1 MIAVTE
7 HGSVREIRLN
17 RPPVNALSTE
27 LIAALREAIE
37 KAPGEG
43 VRALVVSGAPG
54 MFSAGLD
61 LPFLLG
67 LDRAGVE
74 GLWSELYALMKAL
87 AASPVPICAALT
99 GHAPAGG
106 TVIALFCD
114 RRVAARG
121 DFKLGISE
129 VQVGIPVPPVILK
142 ALQRQVGARIA
153 ERLAVGG
160 MILSPHDALALGL
173 VDELATP
180 DAVVES
186 ALAWCRNLVALPQDA
201 MSKTR
206 RRARADLI
214 TLFEEGRE
222 QEVRGV
228 QESWW
233 SAEAQSVLQAAVR
246 RLAKSTK

>member
-1 MIAVTE
+1 MIAITD
-7 HGSVREIRLN
+7 HGAVREIRLN

-27 LIAALREAIE
+27 LIGALREAIE

-43 VRALVVSGAPG
+43 ARALVISGAPG
-54 MFSAGLD
+54 MFTAGLD
-61 LPFLLG
+61 LPMLLS

-74 GLWSELYALMKAL
+74 GLWRELYALMKAL
-87 AASPVPICAALT
+87 AMSPVPICAALT
-99 GHAPAGG
+99 GHASAGG

-121 DFKLGISE
+121 DFKLGLSE

-142 ALQRQVGARIA
+142 ALQRQVGMRVA
-153 ERLAVGG
+153 ERLAVAGA
-160 MILSPHDALALGL
+160 ILSPHDALAAGL

-186 ALAWCRNLVALPQDA
+186 ALAWCRSLLALPQEA
-201 MSKTR
+201 MLKTR
-206 RRARADLI
+206 RRARMDLI

-222 QEVRGV
+222 QELRGV

-233 SAEAQSVLQAAVR
+233 SVEAQAILQAALQ
-246 RLAKSTK
+246 RLGKSAK

>member
-1 MIAVTE
+1 MIAITD
-7 HGSVREIRLN
+7 HGAVREIRLN

-27 LIAALREAIE
+27 LIGALREAIE

-43 VRALVVSGAPG
+43 ARALVISGAPG
-54 MFSAGLD
+54 MFTAGLD
-61 LPFLLG
+61 LPMLLS

-74 GLWSELYALMKAL
+74 GLWRELYALMKAL
-87 AASPVPICAALT
+87 AMSPVPICAALT

-121 DFKLGISE
+121 DFKLGLSE

-142 ALQRQVGARIA
+142 ALQRQVGMRVA
-153 ERLAVGG
+153 ERLAVAGA
-160 MILSPHDALALGL
+160 ILSPHDALAAGL

-186 ALAWCRNLVALPQDA
+186 ALAWCRSLLALPQEA
-201 MSKTR
+201 MLKTR
-206 RRARADLI
+206 RRARMDLI

-222 QEVRGV
+222 QELRGV

-233 SAEAQSVLQAAVR
+233 SVEAQAILQAALQ
-246 RLAKSTK
+246 RLGKSAK